1 MIPSS
6 HELVPATVG
15 HHPILTKNFATV
27 SRMLQASIV
36 PSPASKWVTT
46 VIEATIAL
54 GVARHF
60 PTIKLIRLEP
70 KLNEKVYRDGSVES
84 LQSSRRAIEG
94 HLLPVS
100 AGYLLDAHF
109 LYYYIIDPQYGRLT
123 RHSTMI
129 VRFGSALCHWCGRV

>member
-1 MIPSS
+1 MIPTS

-15 HHPILTKNFATV
+15 HHPILTKNFATI

-54 GVARHF
+54 GVLARHF

-70 KLNEKVYRDGSVES
+70 KLNENMYRDGSVES
-84 LQSSRRAIEG
+84 FQSSRRAIEV
-94 HLLPVS
+94 HLLPVG

-109 LYYYIIDPQYGRLT
+109 LYYYIIDP
-123 RHSTMI
+123 
-129 VRFGSALCHWCGRV
+129 SA